1 MWNCPTYIFD
11 IGARV
16 HSDHIAVFDPKV
28 MTHNTVDAG
37 ASIIKIVIGQDDQHS
52 VLAFLALH

>member
-1 MWNCPTYIFD
+1 
-11 IGARV
+11 V

-52 VLAFLALH
+52 VLAI